1 MTVVE
6 DRVAPAPEKK
16 TPRRVPRRLLGKDW
30 RDGWLLVGPMVLL
43 VVVLIGIPF
52 IDAIRLSFT
61 DRHGA
66 VFVFTGLSNY
76 RALLGDPFFRS
87 AVKNTFE
94 FTAYSEL
101 FKVVFG
107 LLAALLLHH
116 LRRGKA
122 ILTGLML
129 LPWVIPTVVTAVTW
143 RSILDPLFG
152 GLNQFL
158 TSTHIGPLLAF
169 VHLVPQWP
177 VAWLA
182 DPHLAMA
189 SVITVNVWKGIP
201 FFAVN
206 FLAGLK
212 AIDAQQYEAASI
224 DGASSW
230 QQFRNVTM
238 PGLRYVLLVSVLLS
252 SMWTFN
258 NFDVVWLM
266 TQGGPGSSTALY
278 TLYSYQQ
285 AIQQLQQGIGSAAS
299 MLLMPFS
306 AVLIIVLARYMIPG
320 GRGPVRFADRFFD
333 RHGRT
338 LLMGFLALVAVGLF
352 FADQQLIVKAA
363 AVLLVVIL
371 IGWGLARLSEV
382 LAVVGKGLSR
392 KSPLGRVP
400 QWIGLA
406 LMLFFILAPMYWMV
420 ITAFK
425 SETQATDRSSL
436 FWPAPWTMEQFQ
448 GLLNDNPFGLWFRN
462 TIVVSVTSTVVS
474 VLLAALAAYSLT
486 RLRFRGGRTI
496 TWSVLLT
503 YMMPGSLLFVPLYAI
518 LSSFH
523 VINTLW
529 ALIITYPT
537 FTLPFACWFMMGY
550 LRGIPSEL
558 EEAAMTDGASR
569 LRAFASIILP
579 LMKPGLLAV
588 ALFTLTNA
596 WNEFLLAFVF
606 LTDNNV
612 ETLPLGLQSMIVGDV
627 IPWGELSA
635 ASILVSIP
643 VVVAYGYAQRFLV
656 EGLAVGAVKA

>member
-6 DRVAPAPEKK
+6 ERAAPALKGK
-16 TPRRVPRRLLGKDW
+16 TPRRMPRRLLGKDW

-43 VVVLIGIPF
+43 VVLLIGIPF
-52 IDAIRLSFT
+52 ADAIRLSFT

-66 VFVFTGLSNY
+66 DFVFTGLSNY
-76 RALLGDPFFRS
+76 RTLLGDSFFRV

-94 FTAYSEL
+94 FTAYSEI
-101 FKVVFG
+101 FKVTFG
-107 LLAALLLHH
+107 LFAALLLHH

-122 ILTGLML
+122 VLTGLML

-143 RSILDPLFG
+143 RSILDPIFG

-158 TSTHIGPLLAF
+158 TSTHLGPLLAA

-201 FFAVN
+201 FFTVN

-230 QQFRNVTM
+230 DQFRHVTL
-238 PGLRYVLLVSVLLS
+238 PGLRYVMLVSILLS

-278 TLYSYQQ
+278 TLYSYQE
-285 AIQQLQQGIGSAAS
+285 AIQQLQQGLGSAAS
-299 MLLMPFS
+299 MLLLPFS
-306 AVLIIVLARYMIPG
+306 AVLIIILARYMIPG

-333 RHGRT
+333 RYGRAMLT
-338 LLMGFLALVAVGLF
+338 VFLVLVAIGLF
-352 FADQQLIVKAA
+352 FSDQQLLVKAA
-363 AVLLVVIL
+363 AVLVLLILVAR
-371 IGWGLARLSEV
+371 GLARLSEL
-382 LAVVGKGLSR
+382 LAAVGR
-392 KSPLGRVP
+392 KARKQLPGRVP

-406 LMLFFILAPMYWMV
+406 LMLFFILAPLYWV
-420 ITAFK
+420 IVTAFK

-436 FWPAPWTMEQFQ
+436 FWPQPWTFEQFQ
-448 GLLNDNPFGLWFRN
+448 GLFNDNPFPLWFRN

-474 VLLAALAAYSLT
+474 IVLAALAAYSLT

-503 YMMPGSLLFVPLYAI
+503 YMMPGSLLFIPLYAI

-569 LRAFASIILP
+569 LRAFGSIILP

-627 IPWGELSA
+627 VPWGELSA

>member
-1 MTVVE
+1 M
-6 DRVAPAPEKK
+6 APAPAEKP
-16 TPRRVPRRLLGKDW
+16 PRRAPRRLLGKDW

-66 VFVFTGLSNY
+66 TFVFTGLSNY

-158 TSTHIGPLLAF
+158 TTTHIGPVLAM
-169 VHLVPQWP
+169 VHLVPHWP

-201 FFAVN
+201 FFTVN

-212 AIDAQQYEAASI
+212 AIDFQQYEAASI
-224 DGASSW
+224 DGAGSW

-299 MLLMPFS
+299 MLLMPLS

-320 GRGPVRFADRFFD
+320 GQGPVRFADRFFD
-333 RHGRT
+333 RYGRT
-338 LLMGFLALVAVGLF
+338 LLTLFLVLVAVGLF

-371 IGWGLARLSEV
+371 FGWALARASEA
-382 LAVVGKGLSR
+382 LAVIGKRMSR
-392 KSPLGRVP
+392 KNPLGRVP
-400 QWIGLA
+400 QWVGLA
-406 LMLFFILAPMYWMV
+406 LMLFFILAPLYWMIV
-420 ITAFK
+420 TAFK
-425 SETQATDRSSL
+425 SETQVTDRSSL
-436 FWPAPWTMEQFQ
+436 FWPTPWTMEQFQ

-462 TIVVSVTSTVVS
+462 TVLVSVTSTVVS

-503 YMMPGSLLFVPLYAI
+503 YMMPGSLLFIPLYAI

-529 ALIITYPT
+529 ALVITYPT

-550 LRGIPSEL
+550 LRGIPTEL

-569 LRAFASIILP
+569 LRAFGSIILP

-606 LTDNNV
+606 LTDNDV

-643 VVVAYGYAQRFLV
+643 VVIAYGYAQRFLV

>member
-6 DRVAPAPEKK
+6 EPVAPTLPQK
-16 TPRRVPRRLLGKDW
+16 TPRRGPRRLLGRDW

-43 VVVLIGIPF
+43 VVLLIGIPF
-52 IDAIRLSFT
+52 ADAIRLSFT
-61 DRHGA
+61 NRHGA
-66 VFVFTGLSNY
+66 DFVFTGLSNY
-76 RALLGDPFFRS
+76 RALLGDPFFRV

-94 FTAYSEL
+94 FTAYSEV
-101 FKVVFG
+101 FKVTFG
-107 LLAALLLHH
+107 LFAALLLHH

-122 ILTGLML
+122 VLTGLML

-143 RSILDPLFG
+143 RSILDPIFG

-158 TSTHIGPLLAF
+158 TSTYIGPLLAA
-169 VHLVPQWP
+169 VHLIPQWP

-201 FFAVN
+201 FFTVN

-224 DGASSW
+224 DGANSW
-230 QQFRNVTM
+230 QRFRHVTL
-238 PGLRYVLLVSVLLS
+238 PGLRYVMLVSVLLS

-299 MLLMPFS
+299 MLLLPIS

-320 GRGPVRFADRFFD
+320 GSGPVRFADRFFD
-333 RHGRT
+333 RYGKT
-338 LLMGFLALVAVGLF
+338 LLTVFLALVAVGLF
-352 FADQQLIVKAA
+352 FSDQQLIVKAA
-363 AVLLVVIL
+363 VVLLVVIL
-371 IGWGLARLSEV
+371 LARGLGRLSE
-382 LAVVGKGLSR
+382 LLTVVGRTVSR
-392 KSPLGRVP
+392 KNLLNRVP

-406 LMLFFILAPMYWMV
+406 LMLFFILAPLYWMIV
-420 ITAFK
+420 TAFK
-425 SETQATDRSSL
+425 SETQATVRSSL
-436 FWPAPWTMEQFQ
+436 FWPQPWTTDQFQ
-448 GLLNDNPFGLWFRN
+448 GLMNENPFGLWFRN
-462 TIVVSVTSTVVS
+462 TIIVSVTSTVVS

-503 YMMPGSLLFVPLYAI
+503 YMMPGSLLFIPLYAI
-518 LSSFH
+518 LSTFH
-523 VINTLW
+523 VINSLW

-569 LRAFASIILP
+569 LRAFRSVVLP

-606 LTDNNV
+606 LTDNDV
-612 ETLPLGLQSMIVGDV
+612 ETLPVGLQSMIVGDV
-627 IPWGELSA
+627 VPWGQLSA